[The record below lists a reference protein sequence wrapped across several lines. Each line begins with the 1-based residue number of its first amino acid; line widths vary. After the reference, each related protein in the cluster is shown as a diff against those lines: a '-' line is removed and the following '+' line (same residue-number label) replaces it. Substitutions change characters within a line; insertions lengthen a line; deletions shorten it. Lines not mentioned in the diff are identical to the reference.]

1 MKTAFITYG
10 TSEYALHKKHLL
22 NLAHKSNFF
31 DECYSFGP
39 KDISPEFYKKHK
51 EIFQFKKGGGYWIWK
66 FQIIKQCLDQ
76 LKDGDVLIYSD
87 SGSSLNKTGEVR
99 LKNYIDMI
107 NSSNYSM
114 IRFKIDYLEKYWT
127 TKEIFDFF
135 NISLDSEIA
144 NSNQYLAGHLIMK
157 KTKSLI
163 EQLEKFNELLEF
175 NNLLITDKY
184 DKNQI
189 SGFVQNRND
198 QSIFSLISKIY
209 GCIELENEVWFRD
222 NPNNQ
227 YEYPFLAVQQGKYSL
242 YEKIKFYSNYKKHI
256 NSTIYFGEKIYSYQK
271 PSLIKRVNFKINSY
285 KD

>member
-1 MKTAFITYG
+1 LKTTFITYG
-10 TSEYALHKKHLL
+10 TSNYGLQKKHLL
-22 NLAHKSNFF
+22 NLADKSRFF
-31 DECYSFGP
+31 DESYSFGP
-39 KDISPEFYKKHK
+39 RDISPEFYNKHK
-51 EIFQFKKGGGYWIWK
+51 EVFQFKKGGGYWIWK

-87 SGSSLNKTGEVR
+87 SGSSLNKSGEAR
-99 LKNYIDMI
+99 FKDYIDMI
-107 NSSNYSM
+107 ESSDYSM

-127 TKEIFDFF
+127 TKEIFNFF
-135 NISLDSEIA
+135 DINLDSEIA

-157 KTKSLI
+157 KTESLL
-163 EQLEKFNELLEF
+163 EQFEKFNELLNF

-189 SGFVQNRND
+189 PGFVQNRHD

-209 GCIELENEVWFRD
+209 GCIELENEVWFKD
-222 NPNNQ
+222 NPNDQ
-227 YEYPFLAVQQGKYSL
+227 YNYPFLAVQQGKYSF
-242 YEKIKFYSNYKKHI
+242 YEKIKFYSKYKKHI

-271 PSLIKRVNFKINSY
+271 PSIVKRVNFKIKTY